1 MASAAIWRAIALFGI
16 TFPNII
22 KSTSASSH
30 GPGTLVV
37 MAYWRLT
44 SVLDLASMCADI
56 SALSKGMPVASATT
70 LMPKYGLIAERII
83 VEIRKGRLPLGSQIP
98 SEKELMSEYSVST
111 TTARKVLQELERVG
125 WVTRIRGRGTF
136 VRQQTVGRSLNRIL
150 SFTRNMVESGRV
162 PSTKVL
168 AVRVKRGAR
177 QQQLPIGQFVLPGP
191 MYEVRRLRLADG
203 VPMAIETRFVSM
215 HLCPGL
221 DKADLSGSLLNIYEQ
236 QYGLRLTRI
245 DQVVVPTFIDED
257 ARALLGVEEP
267 LLGIRVEGV
276 VSAAGNSILELEES
290 LYRGDLYRFYVT
302 ATHY

>member
-1 MASAAIWRAIALFGI
+1 VGS
-16 TFPNII
+16 
-22 KSTSASSH
+22 
-30 GPGTLVV
+30 
-37 MAYWRLT
+37 
-44 SVLDLASMCADI
+44 
-56 SALSKGMPVASATT
+56 TT
-70 LMPKYGLIAERII
+70 LPAPKYAQIAERII
-83 VEIRKGRLPLGSQIP
+83 SEIRKGRLPLGSQIP
-98 SEKELMSEYSVST
+98 SQKELMSEYGVST

-136 VRQQTVGRSLNRIL
+136 VRQQTVARPLNRIL

-168 AVRVKRGAR
+168 ALRVRSGAR
-177 QQQLPIGQFVLPGP
+177 TQRLPIGEFVLAGP

-203 VPMAIETRFVSM
+203 VPMAIETRYVSM
-215 HLCPGL
+215 QLCPKL
-221 DKADLSGSLLNIYEQ
+221 NEADLSGSLLDIYEQ

-245 DQVVVPTFIDED
+245 DQMLMPTPIDEEGS
-257 ARALLGVEEP
+257 ALLDVEES

-276 VSAAGNSILELEES
+276 VSAAGGTILELEES

>member
-1 MASAAIWRAIALFGI
+1 VG
-16 TFPNII
+16 
-22 KSTSASSH
+22 
-30 GPGTLVV
+30 G
-37 MAYWRLT
+37 
-44 SVLDLASMCADI
+44 
-56 SALSKGMPVASATT
+56 TT
-70 LMPKYGLIAERII
+70 LPAPKYAQIAERII
-83 VEIRKGRLPLGSQIP
+83 SEIRRGQLPLGSQIP
-98 SEKELMSEYSVST
+98 SQSELMNEYAVST
-111 TTARKVLQELERVG
+111 TTARKSLQELERAG

-245 DQVVVPTFIDED
+245 DQMLMPTSIDEED
-257 ARALLGVEEP
+257 SALLGVEES
-267 LLGIRVEGV
+267 LFGIRVEGV